1 MTKFVTDKRLEMMEY
16 YSTHLPRVKKP
27 LSFYCPHLSLNSP
40 NADNSIQEL
49 SSSQTVI
56 SIICPISLS
65 IQSIP
70 VRTLS
75 YTHLQTCDLKS
86 IIFSLTWSDMIKKK
100 LLLTHVKKTPP
111 SINCVFQCPICLQ
124 SNALYVDQLLE
135 SALPTHPSSISCV
148 TVSETGDVIPVLQ
161 SHHLTPEIPP
171 STGKTN
177 KERRFSFNNLSFSR
191 GDTSSCKIS
200 SLGERCVSLYN
211 VGLERRYTRLPTIDL
226 TVDSPR

>member
-1 MTKFVTDKRLEMMEY
+1 MDY

-27 LSFYCPHLSLNSP
+27 LTFYCPHLCLHSP
-40 NADNSIQEL
+40 NADNSIQEM

-56 SIICPISLS
+56 SVIRPNSLS
-65 IQSIP
+65 LQSIP

-75 YTHLQTCDLKS
+75 CTHSQTCDLKS
-86 IIFSLTWSDMIKKK
+86 IIFSLTWSDMIKKN
-100 LLLTHVKKTPP
+100 LVLTHVTKTPP
-111 SINCVFQCPICLQ
+111 CINCVFQCPICLQ

-161 SHHLTPEIPP
+161 SNPPTPEVPP

-177 KERRFSFNNLSFSR
+177 KERSKFSFNNLSFSR
-191 GDTSSCKIS
+191 GNTSSCKIS